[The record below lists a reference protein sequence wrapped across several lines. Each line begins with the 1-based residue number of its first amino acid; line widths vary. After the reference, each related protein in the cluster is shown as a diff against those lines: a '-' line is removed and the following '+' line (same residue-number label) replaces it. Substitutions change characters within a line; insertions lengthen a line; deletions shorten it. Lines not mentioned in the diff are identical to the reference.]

1 MDRWA
6 DWWLGFPRSLRLV
19 TLVRGCAA
27 VGAGGILF
35 LGPLVFHREG
45 IGTLQIGLALAL
57 ASGGGLLARGLS
69 GYALDRGVPLA
80 LPMGLA
86 ALLSIGGDL
95 LLFHAHH
102 WPPFALGE
110 LFLGLAMG
118 AYWPAAD
125 LAVAQLSAPLPSSE
139 GYALARSADAL
150 GVALGALLGVGLAAL
165 LGPQALRL
173 IYVVDI
179 TGMLLLL
186 VLLRR
191 LPRHGKQASP
201 LGPLSGPLPGPGRG
215 WIKPLLPVLIL
226 ALLGSGII
234 TLQQSALPLDMARG
248 GLARPGLAEAGG
260 GLLIGLQLGL
270 LLFLQWPV
278 GHWLAAKPVAV
289 GLRLSLLGFAAG
301 CGLLALSALLSNG
314 LILLLAAQPLL
325 AIASAAFLPTITE
338 AVVETVAPDHQG
350 LALGIY
356 SQTWALSGI
365 ALPPLAGWLL
375 ENQRHGLGL
384 WLLMGGLCLPAL
396 ALTQGKPE
404 ASQQNY

>member
-1 MDRWA
+1 MVRWA
-6 DWWLGFPRSLRLV
+6 GWWLEFPRSLRLV
-19 TLVRGCAA
+19 ALVRGCAA

-45 IGTLQIGLALAL
+45 FGSLQIGLALAL

-69 GYALDRGVPLA
+69 GLALDRGAPLA
-80 LPMGLA
+80 LPMRVA
-86 ALLSIGGDL
+86 ALLSIAGDL

-102 WPPFALGE
+102 WPPFGLGE
-110 LFLGLAMG
+110 FFLGLAMG

-139 GYALARSADAL
+139 GFALARSADAL
-150 GVALGALLGVGLAAL
+150 GVCLGALLGCGLAAA

-173 IYVVDI
+173 IYAVDI
-179 TGMLLLL
+179 SGMLLLL
-186 VLLRR
+186 LLVRR
-191 LPRHGKQASP
+191 LPRHGSP
-201 LGPLSGPLPGPGRG
+201 AVRSGPPLAAGRA
-215 WIKPLLPVLIL
+215 WIMPLLPLLLL

-234 TLQQSALPLDMARG
+234 SLQQSALPLDMAQG
-248 GLARPGLAEAGG
+248 GLARPGLTEAGP

-270 LLFLQWPV
+270 LLLMQWPV
-278 GHWLAAKPVAV
+278 GHWLASKPVRL
-289 GLRLSLLGFAAG
+289 GLRLSLLAFAAG

-314 LILLLAAQPLL
+314 LLLLLAAQPLL
-325 AIASAAFLPTITE
+325 ALASAAFLPSIAE
-338 AVVETVAPDHQG
+338 AVVETAAPEHQG
-350 LALGIY
+350 LALGLY

-375 ENQRHGLGL
+375 EQQRHGLGL

-396 ALTQGKPE
+396 ALTHQKAEPR
-404 ASQQNY
+404 ARNY